1 MCADYLELKS
11 QALFSQVQNGSPLAT
26 PYDAAGHPNWDTLV
40 RLAAHRKQLLGPWTP
55 ACCPRPIEGLTHR
68 EQHRM
73 EQGVYGS
80 GALARA
86 ELHGLQAMGQLMGTL
101 SGAACYF
108 KLSQRARRLS
118 ALPLLYHPTAPLLGT
133 ACLPLVGSMCVGSAV
148 LVLLLPAFATQGN
161 AKYASAL
168 RTAGWRTQCIAEPCA
183 FAVTSLGNQFAAACE
198 RTGASVA
205 GVVAPRIAAVWR
217 ASRLP
222 MLLAAVGAR
231 LRSALTQEVLTREL
245 RMMCRVERLNER
257 YDHGLPGAAEY
268 WRHRHH

>member
-11 QALFSQVQNGSPLAT
+11 QALFSQLRTGSPLAT
-26 PYDAAGHPNWDTLV
+26 PYDAVGEPNLDALV

-55 ACCPRPIEGLTHR
+55 ACCPRPLEGLTHR

-80 GALARA
+80 CGLARA
-86 ELHGLQAMGQLMGTL
+86 ELHGLQALGQLVGTL

-108 KLSQRARRLS
+108 KLSQRARKFS
-118 ALPLLYHPTAPLLGT
+118 ALQLLDPSATTAV

-148 LVLLLPAFATQGN
+148 FVLLLPAFATQGG
-161 AKYASAL
+161 ARYAGAL
-168 RTAGWRTQCIAEPCA
+168 RAAGWHTQCITEPCA
-183 FAVTSLGNQFAAACE
+183 FAVASFGSNLAAACE

-205 GVVAPRIAAVWR
+205 GAVAPRIAAAWR

-222 MLLAAVGAR
+222 MLIAAIGAR
-231 LRSALTQEVLTREL
+231 LRSAMTQEVLTREL
-245 RMMCRVERLNER
+245 RMMCRVERLNQR

-268 WRHRHH
+268 WRHRGY